1 MKLQIKNIVTI
12 STLLVGS
19 LWLVSCEDY
28 LDRKPLDKVT
38 PDSYLTKEDQLAS
51 YSIKAYS
58 YYKDDGT
65 ETEYVFKT
73 HSGWSIGTVK
83 EDLHSDNMAS
93 TNASYDWWVPGNKRV
108 PNKAVDNDGLGDY
121 SFKNIRNSNYFF
133 ELVLPRYENGTIEG
147 NIQNIEHYI
156 GEMYFLRAW
165 EYFKKLRL
173 YGDFP
178 IVKSTLTDEQGL
190 LVGTSQ
196 RAPRNEVARFII
208 QDLDSAIMLMQPVF
222 KNKNRLSSTV
232 AELVKSRVALY
243 EASWLTYHKGTPFV
257 PGGSGWPGE
266 GMEYNKDFSIDIDAE
281 IDYFL
286 TQAMDASKNVAESIQ
301 LANNTGVMNPSILID
316 GWNPYFEMFG
326 AVDMGK
332 YNEVLLWRAYSQ
344 EMNVLHGVGTYVR
357 LGNDYGLTKGYV
369 DGFLMKNGLPWYAV
383 NSGYQGDKTIQD
395 VKKDRDERLQLFL
408 KDPTTLIELESGLQN
423 GMPNIVGI
431 QEQREVTGY
440 AVRKCFNYD
449 PAQSDYGGAIS
460 SYGCI
465 IFRGVEAHLNYLEAS
480 YMKNKSL
487 DATAQKYWRAVRER
501 AGVDP
506 DFNKTIQATNLSM
519 ENDWAVYS
527 AGQPVDATLFN
538 IRRERRN
545 EFIGENMRW
554 DDLRRWRA
562 LDQVQNYT
570 IEGFNLWDEMYAS
583 EKYTDPKTG
592 KSLLIEPD
600 GGGQANVSSRTSS
613 KYLRPY
619 QIIRTNNEVYDG
631 YNWSKANY
639 LTPLPAYEIMLT
651 SSVGADGNVNMDSSP
666 LYQNPYWPKQAG
678 GSATE

>member
-1 MKLQIKNIVTI
+1 MKLQIKNIVAF

-38 PDSYLTKEDQLAS
+38 PESYLTKEDQLAS

-73 HSGWSIGTVK
+73 HTGWGAGTIK
-83 EDLHSDNMAS
+83 DDLHTDNMVS
-93 TNASYDWWVPGNKRV
+93 TDASYDWWVPGNKRV

-121 SFKNIRNSNYFF
+121 SFKSIRNCNYFF
-133 ELVLPRYENGTIEG
+133 EQVLPRYEAGSIEG
-147 NIQNIEHYI
+147 NVQNIEHYI

-178 IVKSTLTDEQGL
+178 IVKSTLTDDQEQ
-190 LVGTSQ
+190 LVSISQ

-222 KNKNRLSSTV
+222 KNKNRLSSTI
-232 AELVKSRVALY
+232 AELIKSRVALY

-257 PGGSGWPGE
+257 PGGPEWPGE
-266 GMEYNKDFSIDIDAE
+266 GMVYNKDFSINIDDE

-301 LANNTGVMNPSILID
+301 LTNNTGVMNPSISID
-316 GWNPYFEMFG
+316 GWNPYFEMFSAINMSG
-326 AVDMGK
+326 YD
-332 YNEVLLWRAYSQ
+332 EVLFWRTYSQ
-344 EMNVLHGVGTYVR
+344 EMNILHAVGPGLRT
-357 LGNDYGLTKGYV
+357 GNDYGFTKGYV
-369 DGFLMKNGLPWYAV
+369 DGFLMKNGLPIYAD
-383 NSGYQGDKTIQD
+383 NSGYKGDNTIQIL
-395 VKKDRDERLQLFL
+395 KEGRDERLQLFL
-408 KDPTTLIELESGLQN
+408 ADPTNLVVLNSKLPKGK
-423 GMPNIVGI
+423 PNILGA
-431 QEQREVTGY
+431 QTEREVTGY
-440 AVRKCFNYD
+440 ATRKCFNYD
-449 PAQSDYGGAIS
+449 PVQSPLAGMVC
-460 SYGCI
+460 SYGSI
-465 IFRGVEAHLNYLEAS
+465 IFRAAEAYLNYMEAS
-480 YMKNKSL
+480 YMKNGVL
-487 DATAQKYWRAVRER
+487 DATARKYWIAIRER

-506 DFNKTIQATNLSM
+506 DFDKTIRATNLSL
-519 ENDWAVYS
+519 ENDWGAYS
-527 AGQPVDATLFN
+527 AGQLVDATLFN

-545 EFIGENMRW
+545 EFIAESMRW

-562 LDQVQNYT
+562 LDQVKNYT
-570 IEGFNLWDEMYAS
+570 VEGFNLWAEMYKEYVS
-583 EKYTDPKTG
+583 EETG
-592 KSLLIEPD
+592 VSLLVEP
-600 GGGQANVSSRTSS
+600 GGSGQANVSSRNSS
-613 KYLRPY
+613 TYLRPY
-619 QIIRTNNEVYDG
+619 QVMKANNEVYDG
-631 YNWSKANY
+631 YTWSKANY

-651 SSVGADGNVNMDSSP
+651 SSMGADGNVNMDSSP

>member
-1 MKLQIKNIVTI
+1 MKLQIKNILI
-12 STLLVGS
+12 FSTLLVGS

-28 LDRKPLDKVT
+28 LDREPLDKVT

-58 YYKDDGT
+58 YKDDGSN
-65 ETEYVFKT
+65 YVFKT
-73 HSGWSIGTVK
+73 HEGWSIGTVK
-83 EDLHSDNMAS
+83 EDLHSDNIAS
-93 TNASYDWWVPGNKRV
+93 TNASYDWWVPGYKRV
-108 PNKAVDNDGLGDY
+108 PNKAVDNDGIGDY
-121 SFKNIRNSNYFF
+121 SFKAIRNCNYFF
-133 ELVLPRYENGTIEG
+133 ELVLPRYKAGTIEG
-147 NIQNIEHYI
+147 NRQNIEHYI

-178 IVKSTLTDEQGL
+178 IVKSTLTDDQGL
-190 LVGTSQ
+190 LVGASQ

-257 PGGSGWPGE
+257 PGGSGWPGAE
-266 GMEYNKDFSIDIDAE
+266 MEYNKGFSINMDAE

-301 LANNTGVMNPSILID
+301 LANNTSVTNPSISID

-332 YNEVLLWRAYSQ
+332 YDEVLLWRAYSQ

-357 LGNDYGLTKGYV
+357 QGNDYGLTKGYV
-369 DGFLMKNGLPWYAV
+369 EGFLMKNGLPWYAG
-383 NSGYQGDKTIQD
+383 NSGYQGDNTLQNL
-395 VKKDRDERLQLFL
+395 KKDRDERLQLFL

-423 GMPNIVGI
+423 GIPNILGI
-431 QEQREVTGY
+431 QESREVTGY
-440 AVRKCFNYD
+440 AVRKCYNYD
-449 PAQSDYGGAIS
+449 PTQSDYGGAIS
-460 SYGCI
+460 SFGCL
-465 IFRGVEAHLNYLEAS
+465 IFRGVEAYLNYLEAC

-487 DATAQKYWRAVRER
+487 DATAQKYWHAVRKR

-506 DFNKTIQATNLSM
+506 DFNKTIQATDLSK
-519 ENDWAVYS
+519 ENDWGVYS
-527 AGQPVDATLFN
+527 AGQHVDATLFN

-545 EFIGENMRW
+545 EFIAENMRW

-562 LDQVQNYT
+562 LDQVQNYI
-570 IEGFNLWDEMYAS
+570 IEGFNLWDEMYKEYVS
-583 EKYTDPKTG
+583 DTG
-592 KSLLIEPD
+592 TSLLVEP
-600 GGGQANVSSRTSS
+600 GGSGQANVSSRNSS

-619 QIIRTNNEVYDG
+619 QVIEANNEVYNG
-631 YNWSKANY
+631 YTWSKANY
-639 LTPLPAYEIMLT
+639 LTPLPAYEIMLSASMGT
-651 SSVGADGNVNMDSSP
+651 DGKIDLDSSP
-666 LYQNPYWPKQAG
+666 LYQNPYWSKQAG
-678 GSATE
+678 ESATE